1 MFVCCLFT
9 SIVETAIGI
18 STISVG
24 VRTVISTIS
33 IVSISLWLSFPFGH
47 LLVLN
52 RSFGSKSIGYWVT
65 IGVRHI
71 VVTVGSVW
79 SIRVRSVCSVSTKG
93 IKTMMGKEWYSDS
106 FHSSFVLDFFSL
118 SSFFFRSS
126 FFTSFNSFHHFL
138 GNMRH
143 IVSRV
148 VAESI
153 WISISTVVV
162 GWI

>member
-1 MFVCCLFT
+1 M
-9 SIVETAIGI
+9 
-18 STISVG
+18 
-24 VRTVISTIS
+24 VISTVTISPSISIIS
-33 IVSISLWLSFPFGH
+33 IVSICLWLSFPFGH

-52 RSFGSKSIGYWVT
+52 RSFGSKSIGYRVT

-79 SIRVRSVCSVSTKG
+79 SISVRSVCSVSTKG

-106 FHSSFVLDFFSL
+106 FHSSFVLYFFSL

-126 FFTSFNSFHHFL
+126 ILTSFNSFHHFL

-143 IVSRV
+143 IVS
-148 VAESI
+148 
-153 WISISTVVV
+153 
-162 GWI
+162 

>member
-1 MFVCCLFT
+1 MDIMEIPVSQEWFLMFVCCLLT

-24 VRTVISTIS
+24 VRTVISTVTISPSIS
-33 IVSISLWLSFPFGH
+33 IISISLWLSFPFGH

-79 SIRVRSVCSVSTKG
+79 SISVRSVCSVSTKG
-93 IKTMMGKEWYSDS
+93 IKSMMGKEWYSDS

-118 SSFFFRSS
+118 SSFFFS
-126 FFTSFNSFHHFL
+126 SFNSF
-138 GNMRH
+138 
-143 IVSRV
+143 
-148 VAESI
+148 
-153 WISISTVVV
+153 
-162 GWI
+162 